1 MGDERSR
8 PTGDRPKGL
17 EDAHIEPTV
26 EELRREQ
33 RREAGHTTYLHTQ
46 AQVHGALI
54 GAVVAGLI
62 GLGLGV
68 IIALSVFD
76 SGSPARVVVPV
87 VVAVF
92 AGWAGL
98 VYGGGRA
105 PEVEHETMT
114 IYGEPQD
121 GSSARAP
128 ENESR
133 AP

>member
-1 MGDERSR
+1 M
-8 PTGDRPKGL
+8 
-17 EDAHIEPTV
+17 

-33 RREAGHTTYLHTQ
+33 RRETGHTTYVHTQ

-54 GAVVAGLI
+54 GAVVFGLV
-62 GLGLGV
+62 GLGLGA

-76 SGSPARVVVPV
+76 SGSAARVVVPV

-105 PEVEHETMT
+105 PEVENETMT

-121 GSSARAP
+121 GSSDRPP
-128 ENESR
+128 ENDAR
-133 AP
+133 KHR

>member
-1 MGDERSR
+1 M
-8 PTGDRPKGL
+8 
-17 EDAHIEPTV
+17 

-33 RREAGHTTYLHTQ
+33 RREAGHTTYAHTQ
-46 AQVHGALI
+46 GQMHGALI
-54 GAVVAGLI
+54 GAVVAGVL
-62 GLGLGV
+62 GLGLGA
-68 IIALSVFD
+68 IIGLLVFD
-76 SGSPARVVVPV
+76 SGSPARIVVPI

-121 GSSARAP
+121 GSSARPP

>member
-1 MGDERSR
+1 MVDESR
-8 PTGDRPKGL
+8 DPTGDRPKGL
-17 EDAHIEPTV
+17 EDAHAEPTV

-33 RREAGHTTYLHTQ
+33 RREAGHTTYVHTQ

-54 GAVVAGLI
+54 GAVVFGLI
-62 GLGLGV
+62 GLGVGA
-68 IIALSVFD
+68 IIGLSVFD

-87 VVAVF
+87 VAAVF

-98 VYGGGRA
+98 VFGGGRA

-121 GSSARAP
+121 GTSDRPPEIDHRAP
-128 ENESR
+128 
-133 AP
+133 